1 MFLLPHIGPVA
12 NRSPLPLQ
20 NASTEYPVNPSPVP
34 LSGNSDDPSAAA
46 LFQLGQKKRHHRA
59 STEKRTGRNGCPSR
73 IGKPTHTSPHEKG
86 SEIRCQYRQHS
97 MTASSPLQEPQQ
109 RIDASPELTV
119 LFCRTAAFY
128 IRLESAHTEKIY
140 TLPPLTP
147 NDSADIPT

>member
-97 MTASSPLQEPQQ
+97 MTASSPSKSLNN
-109 RIDASPELTV
+109 ASTRHRNLP
-119 LFCRTAAFY
+119 FCFAARPPFIFDLNLHIRKKY
-128 IRLESAHTEKIY
+128 IRC
-140 TLPPLTP
+140 PL
-147 NDSADIPT
+147 